1 MAVKPDQVSMVTRD
15 EIAFQSP
22 FLAAA
27 VSDIRAPRRIQGPA
41 GLSDQG
47 AGVAGLPGAHFRGG
61 ISHGRRSRGN
71 ELGILRTDSDP
82 GGGSGFDQPVSKDGA
97 DRLSQR
103 TRHNWSADRTRWG
116 PRCR

>member
-1 MAVKPDQVSMVTRD
+1 MFGCENRKPSGKSPWNGCRADQPARTALRFSHYSETAD
-15 EIAFQSP
+15 QK
-22 FLAAA
+22 AA

-47 AGVAGLPGAHFRGG
+47 AGVAGLPGAHFGEG

-97 DRLSQR
+97 DRL
-103 TRHNWSADRTRWG
+103 
-116 PRCR
+116 